1 MKHKS
6 IIPKNEYQSYKND
19 FDKEI
24 LNETNQ
30 PKETMTIIHKKNS
43 KIGYDTVNKCVASVR
58 TPENTSYETMIKICI
73 DKLIKGDEVEKYKS
87 ALINMAQMM
96 DRENI

>member
-1 MKHKS
+1 
-6 IIPKNEYQSYKND
+6 
-19 FDKEI
+19 
-24 LNETNQ
+24 
-30 PKETMTIIHKKNS
+30 MTIVHEKNS
-43 KIGYDTVNKCVASVR
+43 RIGYDTVKKCVAPVR

-96 DRENI
+96 DKENI